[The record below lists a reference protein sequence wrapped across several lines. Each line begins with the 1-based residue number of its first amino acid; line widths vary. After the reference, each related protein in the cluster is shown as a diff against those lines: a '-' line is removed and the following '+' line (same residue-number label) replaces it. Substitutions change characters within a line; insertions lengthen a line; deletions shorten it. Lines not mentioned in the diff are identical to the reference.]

1 MFFDI
6 WTIINPVLRTLVYI
20 TVLTTIG
27 TILFQFHFNNFFD
40 KELSNYCRVL
50 IKKMSVFGLF
60 ISLVVFLSVAGNLGG
75 DLYSTTDLSL
85 LILAF
90 ETLSGKSAILLFLG
104 FFVIIISIFING
116 TFSSLT
122 KFLGIILI
130 LSSFI
135 IVGHSTSKGLSTQTL
150 IVIHIFCISFWL
162 GSFLPLRFMCMNK
175 NSKNLSVISE
185 KFGEYAIFY
194 ISSLLVTGL
203 IFSYILVGGIDALIS
218 TNYGI
223 FLMVKL
229 FSVSTILFLGAL
241 NKFRLVPHLRVD
253 YDKGTAR
260 LKNSIQ
266 VEIMITLIILFL
278 TSILT
283 TSLTTPM
290 GV

>member
-1 MFFDI
+1 
-6 WTIINPVLRTLVYI
+6 
-20 TVLTTIG
+20 
-27 TILFQFHFNNFFD
+27 
-40 KELSNYCRVL
+40 
-50 IKKMSVFGLF
+50 
-60 ISLVVFLSVAGNLGG
+60 
-75 DLYSTTDLSL
+75 
-85 LILAF
+85 
-90 ETLSGKSAILLFLG
+90 
-104 FFVIIISIFING
+104 
-116 TFSSLT
+116 
-122 KFLGIILI
+122 
-130 LSSFI
+130 
-135 IVGHSTSKGLSTQTL
+135 
-150 IVIHIFCISFWL
+150 
-162 GSFLPLRFMCMNK
+162 MCMNK

-241 NKFRLVPHLRVD
+241 NKFRLVPHLRID
-253 YDKGTAR
+253 YDKGTER